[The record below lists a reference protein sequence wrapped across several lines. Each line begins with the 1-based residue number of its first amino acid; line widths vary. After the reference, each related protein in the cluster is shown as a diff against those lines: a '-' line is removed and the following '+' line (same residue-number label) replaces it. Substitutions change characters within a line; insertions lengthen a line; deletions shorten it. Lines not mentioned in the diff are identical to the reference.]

1 MAADS
6 RNSSKGPWSRLRDK
20 SPGCWLPPFLA
31 LFQRNVSV
39 CPRVRACSRVQRE
52 SDRTSPTACV
62 YIYIY
67 MCTMYTCW
75 FIGSYTRDKPA
86 FATPQGSNGFVRLD
100 MSLTTTL
107 LFGSTRR
114 RKLRYVRV
122 EKVLLRSYLR
132 SNNFTKIRRRSVIR
146 WLVIEK
152 GVFLTFLT
160 SIILREVKF
169 PFINLSYNLSY
180 AFIFI
185 SPFLK
190 RVYFSFL
197 NSKVIWKG

>member
-1 MAADS
+1 M
-6 RNSSKGPWSRLRDK
+6 
-20 SPGCWLPPFLA
+20 
-31 LFQRNVSV
+31 
-39 CPRVRACSRVQRE
+39 
-52 SDRTSPTACV
+52 
-62 YIYIY
+62 
-67 MCTMYTCW
+67 
-75 FIGSYTRDKPA
+75 
-86 FATPQGSNGFVRLD
+86 
-100 MSLTTTL
+100 
-107 LFGSTRR
+107 
-114 RKLRYVRV
+114 RV

-185 SPFLK
+185 SPFFEKSVLFFLK
-190 RVYFSFL
+190 FESNLERIKS
-197 NSKVIWKG
+197 IA

>member
-1 MAADS
+1 M
-6 RNSSKGPWSRLRDK
+6 
-20 SPGCWLPPFLA
+20 
-31 LFQRNVSV
+31 
-39 CPRVRACSRVQRE
+39 
-52 SDRTSPTACV
+52 
-62 YIYIY
+62 
-67 MCTMYTCW
+67 
-75 FIGSYTRDKPA
+75 
-86 FATPQGSNGFVRLD
+86 
-100 MSLTTTL
+100 
-107 LFGSTRR
+107 
-114 RKLRYVRV
+114 RV